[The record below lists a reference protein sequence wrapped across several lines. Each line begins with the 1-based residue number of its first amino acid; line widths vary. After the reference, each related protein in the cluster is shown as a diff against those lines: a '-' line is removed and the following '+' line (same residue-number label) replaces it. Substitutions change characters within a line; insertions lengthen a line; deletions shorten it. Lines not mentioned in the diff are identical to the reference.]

1 MRLDNIIILQNIID
15 PVKTDAA
22 SVQHDKIRH
31 FVAYNMVGNAPD
43 VVYKICPIMFQYL
56 YEVLRW
62 RLVLLSLGFLM

>member
-43 VVYKICPIMFQYL
+43 VVYKN
-56 YEVLRW
+56 
-62 RLVLLSLGFLM
+62 LSHHVPVPL